1 MEKMKR
7 YLKSRAAVVTL
18 AAATALSNNYSDNVV
33 QAPDITTLIGSKNV
47 PDGMELLTVD
57 ELKKAYEKVKGSRD
71 VYGVVSETRQKIK
84 NSAAFLIRWAPGM
97 VETKLAETEKIGV
110 NDLETMGIEKKSF
123 APLVDLGVFDLTKLR
138 NGTLNLDALTEL
150 GTKEI
155 VIMEDRSPKFFL
167 NYDGYKK
174 DGEVP
179 LNRHGNTEQ
188 KWQMEDLKKLVDLLH
203 QKNIK
208 VVIGFWGNTGD
219 KDNNPFVRDN
229 WENLKP
235 VVPTSDDVNPLS
247 FVKSRKE
254 KGKEIPFA
262 DYVTGQYQDLKRD
275 FGFDGL
281 FLGDGLMGFRSFLDP
296 DGPYDFSE
304 ITPLWTDFYKRVY
317 GGVKRA
323 GKNDTLWAY
332 DCMANGAHKARRN
345 GLDLQAIT
353 PYVDNYIFQSY
364 GNDAWGSDYMNLPG
378 YDVNRDAYELATLP
392 EALKAK
398 ARYSVG
404 LGDSV
409 EQWKGKKSNIKAKH
423 ALLRDNARKGT
434 LGVWSNDMLKGLL

>member
-18 AAATALSNNYSDNVV
+18 SAATALSNNYSDNVV

-47 PDGMELLTVD
+47 PDGMELLPVD

-84 NSAAFLIRWAPGM
+84 TVDKFLIRWAPGI
-97 VETKLAETEKIGV
+97 VKTKLSETEKIGV
-110 NDLETMGIEKKSF
+110 DDLEKMGIEKKSF
-123 APLVDLGVFDLTKLR
+123 APLVDLGVFDLDKLR
-138 NGTLNLDALTEL
+138 NGTLNLDVLTEL

-174 DGEVP
+174 DAAVP
-179 LNRHGNTEQ
+179 LNRHGNADQ
-188 KWQMEDLKKLVDLLH
+188 KWQMEDLKKLIDLLH
-203 QKNIK
+203 QKGIR

-262 DYVTGQYQDLKRD
+262 DYVVGQYEDLKRD

-296 DGPYDFSE
+296 DGPYDFSD

-323 GKNDTLWAY
+323 GENDTLWAY

-364 GNDAWGSDYMNLPG
+364 GNDAWGNNYMNLPG
-378 YDVNRDAYELATLP
+378 YNVNRDARELATLP

-398 ARYSVG
+398 TRYSVG

-409 EQWKGKKSNIKAKH
+409 EQWKGKRANIKEKH

-434 LGVWSNDMLKGLL
+434 LGVWSNDMLKNLL